1 MSATSLRVRAA
12 VGNTAVGNKRD
23 AVWPFAPMQPAQAKN
38 PRRSY
43 SPAVRP
49 IPLVQKCSPC
59 DGISMMS
66 STNNTEKGG
75 TQSTDFSE
83 VSNSPERELFDVVAN
98 TMLFIADA
106 EAPAELLHVS
116 MTSKSFR
123 AAALSNIVWKELCSI
138 KWRAKFGY
146 KYRMERAEN
155 EEAAMAKDD
164 GREFW
169 YRQYQKEL
177 KLSTMMSIDL
187 HELQN
192 FTWSGCRW
200 FKIPHRKYPAHLRSG
215 LKQPV
220 SNNTT
225 FDDDF
230 VIRGGDRE
238 GLYCLEAGGAIV
250 NAAGPNGERCPA
262 RTLHVHRLST
272 WGWELRSQYF
282 VLRSVDET
290 GVDGLWDDYKKELT
304 IQFKEE
310 GAVSIRNNGDEIES
324 RSVPSS
330 MVDVLEW

>member
-1 MSATSLRVRAA
+1 MSTTSLRVRAA
-12 VGNTAVGNKRD
+12 VGNKRD
-23 AVWPFAPMQPAQAKN
+23 AVWPVPTQHAQAKT

-43 SPAVRP
+43 SSDF
-49 IPLVQKCSPC
+49 SP
-59 DGISMMS
+59 S
-66 STNNTEKGG
+66 STDVVKTP
-75 TQSTDFSE
+75 TPSTDFSDVPDSSE
-83 VSNSPERELFDVVAN
+83 KELFDVVAVVAT

-106 EAPAELLHVS
+106 EAPAELLRVS

-123 AAALSNIVWKELCSI
+123 AAALSNIVWKEICNI
-138 KWRAKFGY
+138 KWRTKFGY

-155 EEAAMAKDD
+155 EGATMAKDER
-164 GREFW
+164 REFW

-177 KLSTMMSIDL
+177 KLSTTKSIDL
-187 HELQN
+187 LELQN

-200 FKIPHRKYPAHLRSG
+200 FKIPHLKHPTHLRSG

-250 NAAGPNGERCPA
+250 NAAGSNGERCPA
-262 RTLHVHRLST
+262 RTLYVHRLKT

-282 VLRSVDET
+282 VLRSVDEN

-310 GAVSIRNNGDEIES
+310 GTVSTRDDGDEIES
-324 RSVPSS
+324 RSVPRS
-330 MVDVLEW
+330 MENKLEW